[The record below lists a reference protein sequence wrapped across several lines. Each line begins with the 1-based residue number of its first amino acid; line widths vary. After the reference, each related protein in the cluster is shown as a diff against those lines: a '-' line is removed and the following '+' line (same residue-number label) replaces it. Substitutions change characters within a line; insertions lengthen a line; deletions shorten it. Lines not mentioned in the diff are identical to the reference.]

1 MEKQE
6 NRFQMKSKTLL
17 YLIIFAFASCLC
29 ALPSHAQYL
38 KRDTA
43 VTIDYS
49 RTPRQVVVKNIA
61 VDGIPNYDPAM
72 LIRLS
77 GISVGETISVP
88 GEEIT
93 QAIKR
98 YWKNGLF
105 SDVSIRV
112 DSIINDSAYLHI
124 NLAPRPRISKI
135 NYNGVKKSERD
146 DLKDKLGLIEDNQLT
161 PNMIDRAK
169 ILGQRYFED
178 KGFKNAEIEIL
189 HHDDP
194 AAPDKVIVDVNI
206 RKNGKI
212 LIRNINVYGNTVIP
226 ERKLKG
232 KIYSKGVLKTI
243 REKKGFHNWFRSHKF
258 IDSKYK
264 EAKENLQNYYAEL
277 GYRDAI
283 IVADTVKNV
292 DDKHVDI
299 NIHVEEGNKYYLRNV
314 EWVGNTVYNTDYL
327 SAVLNMKKG
336 DVYNQKLLSERLSSD
351 EDAVGNLYY
360 NNGYVFYRLDPVEV
374 NIVGDSIDL
383 EMRIS
388 EGPQAR
394 ISRVK
399 ITGNDRVYE
408 NVVRREL
415 RNKPGD
421 LFSKDALERSFRE
434 IGSMGHFN
442 PENIQYDIQPD
453 PNNGTVDLGWGLE
466 PKSNDQIEFSLGY
479 GQTGVIGKIGLKYA
493 NFCLANLFK
502 KGGMR
507 RGVMPQGNGET
518 FSISGQ
524 TNGSYYQQYSI
535 QYVNPWFG
543 GKRPNTFSFSAFY
556 SKQTDVSDRYYNSAY
571 YDNYY
576 NSIYGGGYGYGYGY
590 GYGGNYENFYD
601 PDKYQ
606 QIFGVSL
613 GWGKR
618 LRWPDDYFTLSAELS
633 YTRYMMKD
641 WNYFSLM
648 TNGNCN
654 NLALRFTLS
663 RNSTDNQI
671 FPRRGSEI
679 QLSVAFTPP
688 YSLWDGKDYANL
700 ANNPSSSTY
709 MRELQDK
716 YSWIEYHK
724 WKFKAR
730 TFTALSGHNKCFV
743 LMTRA
748 EIGLL
753 GSYNKHKPSPF
764 ENYYMGG
771 DGTSGYSSLY
781 STETIGLR
789 GYDNGSITPPG
800 NMGYAYTRFSVEL
813 RYPFMLGA
821 STNVFGL
828 IFAEGGNCWSSIG
841 EFNPF
846 DMKKSVGVGARI
858 FLPMVGLLGIDWA
871 YGFDKVQ
878 GVSTYG
884 GSHFHF
890 VLGQEF

>member
-1 MEKQE
+1 
-6 NRFQMKSKTLL
+6 
-17 YLIIFAFASCLC
+17 
-29 ALPSHAQYL
+29 
-38 KRDTA
+38 
-43 VTIDYS
+43 
-49 RTPRQVVVKNIA
+49 VVVKSIT
-61 VDGIPNYDPAM
+61 VEGIPNYDQNM
-72 LIRLS
+72 LARLS
-77 GISVGETISVP
+77 GINVGEHITIP
-88 GEEIT
+88 GEDIT
-93 QAIKR
+93 KAIKR

-105 SDVSIRV
+105 SNVAISV
-112 DSIINDSAYLHI
+112 DSIVNDSAYLHI
-124 NLAPRPRISKI
+124 QLSPRPRISKI
-135 NYNGVKKSERD
+135 NYNGIKKSERD
-146 DLKDKLGLIEDNQLT
+146 DLKDKLGLVVDNQLT

-169 ILGQRYFED
+169 ILGKRYFED
-178 KGFKNAEIEIL
+178 KGFNNAEIEIL
-189 HHDDP
+189 QQDDP
-194 AAPDKVIVDVNI
+194 SAPDKVIVDINVKKNAKVII
-206 RKNGKI
+206 RKI
-212 LIRNINVYGNTVIP
+212 NIYGNTVIS
-226 ERKLKG
+226 ERKLHGYIFNLK
-232 KIYSKGVLKTI
+232 KGVLRTI
-243 REKKGFHNWFRSHKF
+243 SQKKGFHNLFRSHKF
-258 IDSKYK
+258 VESKYK

-283 IVADTVKNV
+283 IVADTVKSV
-292 DDKHVDI
+292 SDKYVDI
-299 NIHVEEGNKYYLRNV
+299 NIRVEEGEKYYIRNI
-314 EWVGNTVYNTDYL
+314 EWVGNTVYKTEYL
-327 SAVLNMKKG
+327 DALLNMKKG
-336 DVYNQKLLSERLSSD
+336 DVYNQKLLAKRLTSD
-351 EDAVGNLYY
+351 DDAVGNLYY
-360 NNGYVFYRLDPVEV
+360 NNGYVFYQLDPVEI
-374 NIVGDSIDL
+374 NIVDDSVDL
-383 EMRIS
+383 EMRIN

-421 LFSKDALERSFRE
+421 LFSKEALERSFRE

-442 PENIQYDIQPD
+442 PENINWNIEPD
-453 PNNGTVDLGWGLE
+453 PSSGTVDLGWGLE
-466 PKSNDQIEFSLGY
+466 SKSNDQIEFSLGY
-479 GQTGVIGKIGLKYA
+479 GQTGVIGKIGLKFA

-502 KGGMR
+502 KGGIR
-507 RGVMPQGNGET
+507 RGVIPQGNGET

-576 NSIYGGGYGYGYGY
+576 NNMYGGGYGYGYGY
-590 GYGGNYENFYD
+590 GNYENYYD

-606 QIFGVSL
+606 QVFGVSI

-618 LRWPDDYFTLSAELS
+618 LRWPDDYFMFSTELS

-654 NLALRFTLS
+654 NLAIRLSLS

-671 FPRRGSEI
+671 YPRRGSEV

-700 ANNPSSSTY
+700 ANDVKSSTY
-709 MRELQDK
+709 AKELQEK

-771 DGTSGYSSLY
+771 DGTSGYSSYY

-789 GYDNGSITPPG
+789 GYDNGSLTPGG
-800 NMGYAYTRFSVEL
+800 NMGYAYTRFTVEL

-828 IFAEGGNCWSSIG
+828 IFAEGGNCWSDISN
-841 EFNPF
+841 FNPF
-846 DMKKSVGVGARI
+846 DLKKSVGVGARI

-878 GVSTYG
+878 GVNTYS

>member
-1 MEKQE
+1 M
-6 NRFQMKSKTLL
+6 
-17 YLIIFAFASCLC
+17 AV
-29 ALPSHAQYL
+29 LPSHAQYL

-49 RTPRQVVVKNIA
+49 RTPRQVVIKSLT
-61 VDGIPNYDPAM
+61 VDGFPNYDSNM

-77 GISVGETISVP
+77 GLNVGEIISIP

-93 QAIKR
+93 KAIKR
-98 YWKNGLF
+98 YWKNGFF
-105 SDVSIRV
+105 SDVAIRV
-112 DSIINDSAYLHI
+112 DSIISDSAYLHI
-124 NLAPRPRISKI
+124 QLTPRPRISKI
-135 NYNGVKKSERD
+135 NYNGVKKGERD
-146 DLKDKLGLIEDNQLT
+146 DLKEKLGLVVDNQLT
-161 PNMIDRAK
+161 PNMLDRAN
-169 ILGQRYFED
+169 ILAKRYFDD
-178 KGFKNAEIEIL
+178 KGFKNAEIEIVQ
-189 HHDDP
+189 HNDP
-194 AAPDKVIVDVNI
+194 TAPNKIIVDVNV

-212 LIRNINVYGNTVIP
+212 LIRKINLYGNTVIP

-232 KIYSKGVLKTI
+232 NILSKGVLKTI

-258 IDSKYK
+258 SDSKYK

-283 IVADTVKNV
+283 IVADTVETV

-299 NIHVEEGNKYYLRNV
+299 NMRVEEGEKYYLRNV
-314 EWVGNTVYNTDYL
+314 EWVGNTVYTTDYL
-327 SAVLNMKKG
+327 SSLFAMKKG
-336 DVYNQKLLSERLSSD
+336 DVYNQKLLAGRISND

-360 NNGYVFYRLDPVEV
+360 NNGYVFFRIDPVEV

-383 EMRIS
+383 EMRIE

-394 ISRVK
+394 ISHVK

-421 LFSKDALERSFRE
+421 LFSKEALERSFRE

-442 PENIQYDIQPD
+442 PENIDYKIEPD
-453 PNNGTVDLGWGLE
+453 AANGTVDLGWGLE

-479 GQTGVIGKIGLKYA
+479 GQTGVIGRIGLKFA
-493 NFCLANLFK
+493 NFSLANLFK

-507 RGVMPQGNGET
+507 RGIMPQGNGET

-524 TNGSYYQQYSI
+524 TNGTYYQQYSI
-535 QYVNPWFG
+535 SYVNPWFG
-543 GKRPNTFSFSAFY
+543 GKRPNTFSFNAFY
-556 SKQTDVSDRYYNSAY
+556 SKQTDISDRYYNSAY

-576 NSIYGGGYGYGYGY
+576 NNYYGGYGYGYGY
-590 GYGGNYENFYD
+590 GYGNYENYYD

-606 QIFGVSL
+606 QVFGVSV

-618 LRWPDDYFTLSAELS
+618 LRWPDDYFQFTAELS
-633 YTRYMMKD
+633 YIRYMMKN

-654 NLALRFTLS
+654 NLTLRFTLS
-663 RNSTDNQI
+663 RNSTDNMI
-671 FPRRGSEI
+671 YPRRGSEV
-679 QLSVAFTPP
+679 QMSVALTPP
-688 YSLWDGKDYANL
+688 YSLWDGKDYAHL
-700 ANNPSSSTY
+700 AQNTGSSTY
-709 MRELQDK
+709 QRELQEK
-716 YSWIEYHK
+716 YSWVEYHK

-771 DGTSGYSSLY
+771 DGTSGYSSSY

-789 GYDNGSITPPG
+789 GYDNGSITPSG
-800 NMGYAYTRFSVEL
+800 NMGYAYARFSVEL
-813 RYPFMLGA
+813 RYPFMLGS
-821 STNVFGL
+821 STNIFGL
-828 IFAEGGNCWSSIG
+828 VFAEGGNCWSDIG
-841 EFNPF
+841 GFNPF
-846 DMKKSVGVGARI
+846 NLKKSVGVGARI
-858 FLPMVGLLGIDWA
+858 FLPMVGLLGVDWA
-871 YGFDKVQ
+871 YGFDSVN
-878 GVSTYG
+878 GTTTHG

>member
-1 MEKQE
+1 MAKQE
-6 NRFQMKSKTLL
+6 IRFQMKNSI
-17 YLIIFAFASCLC
+17 YIIIYTVFLCLGI
-29 ALPSHAQYL
+29 LPAHAQYV
-38 KRDTA
+38 KRDTS
-43 VTIDYS
+43 VIIDYS
-49 RTPRQVVVKNIA
+49 RTPREVVVKNIA
-61 VDGIPNYDPAM
+61 VEGIPNVDPAM

-77 GISVGETISVP
+77 GINVGERISIP
-88 GEEIT
+88 GDEIT
-93 QAIKR
+93 KAIKR

-105 SDVSIRV
+105 SNVAIKV

-124 NLAPRPRISKI
+124 QLAPRPRISKI
-135 NYNGVKKSERD
+135 NYNGVRKSERD
-146 DLKDKLGLIEDNQLT
+146 ELKDKLGLVEDNQLT
-161 PNMIDRAK
+161 PNMVDRAK
-169 ILGQRYFED
+169 ILAQRYFED

-189 HHDDP
+189 QHDDP
-194 AAPDKVIVDVNI
+194 SAPDKVVVDINVK
-206 RKNGKI
+206 KNGKI
-212 LIRNINVYGNTVIP
+212 LINKINVYGNTVIP

-232 KIYSKGVLKTI
+232 NIFTKGVLKTI
-243 REKKGFHNWFRSHKF
+243 REKDGFHNWFRSHKF
-258 IDSKYK
+258 VDSKYQ
-264 EAKENLQNYYAEL
+264 EAKDNLQNYYAEL

-283 IVADTVKNV
+283 IVADTVESINE
-292 DDKHVDI
+292 KHVDI
-299 NIHVEEGNKYYLRNV
+299 NIRVEEGNKYYIRDI
-314 EWVGNTVYNTDYL
+314 EWVGNTVYNTNELAYIL
-327 SAVLNMKKG
+327 KIQKG
-336 DVYNQKLLSERLSSD
+336 DVYNQKLLADRISND

-360 NNGYVFYRLDPVEV
+360 NNGYVFYRLDPVET

-383 EMRIS
+383 EMRIY

-394 ISRVK
+394 INRVK

-421 LFSKDALERSFRE
+421 LFSKAAFERSFRE

-442 PENIQYDIQPD
+442 PENIDYKIEPD
-453 PNNGTVDLGWGLE
+453 ETSGTVDLRWGLE

-479 GQTGVIGKIGLKYA
+479 GQTGVIGKIGLKFA
-493 NFCLANLFK
+493 NFSLANLFK
-502 KGGMR
+502 KDGMR
-507 RGVMPQGNGET
+507 RGIMPQGNGET

-535 QYVNPWFG
+535 SYVNPWFG
-543 GKRPNTFSFSAFY
+543 GKRPNTLSFNAFY

-571 YDNYY
+571 YDSYY
-576 NSIYGGGYGYGYGY
+576 NNLYGYGY
-590 GYGGNYENFYD
+590 GYGGYGYGYGNYENYYD

-618 LRWPDDYFTLSAELS
+618 LRWPDDYFQLTADLS

-663 RNSTDNQI
+663 RSSTDNPI
-671 FPRRGSEI
+671 YPRNGSEI

-700 ANNPSSSTY
+700 ANNASSSTY
-709 MRELQDK
+709 MKELQEK

-730 TFTALSGHNKCFV
+730 TFTALSKHTKCFV

-753 GSYNKHKPSPF
+753 GSYNKYKPSPF

-789 GYDNGSITPPG
+789 GYDNGSITPGG
-800 NMGYAYTRFSVEL
+800 NMGYAYTRFTVEL

-846 DMKKSVGVGARI
+846 DLKKSVGVGARI

-878 GVSTYG
+878 GVSTYS

>member
-1 MEKQE
+1 M
-6 NRFQMKSKTLL
+6 QMKTKI
-17 YLIIFAFASCLC
+17 YLIIYILLLCLTGI
-29 ALPSHAQYL
+29 PVHAQYL

-49 RTPRQVVVKNIA
+49 RTPREVVVKNIV
-61 VDGIPNYDPAM
+61 VDGIPNYDPNM

-77 GISVGETISVP
+77 GIKVGESITVP
-88 GEEIT
+88 GKEIT
-93 QAIKR
+93 NAIKR

-105 SDVSIRV
+105 SNVAISV

-124 NLAPRPRISKI
+124 TLAPRLRISKV

-146 DLKDKLGLIEDNQLT
+146 DLKEKMGLVQDNQLT

-169 ILGQRYFED
+169 IIGQRYFED
-178 KGFKNAEIEIL
+178 KGFKNAEIDIVQ
-189 HHDDP
+189 HDDP
-194 AAPDKVIVDVNI
+194 AAPDKVIVDVNVK
-206 RKNGKI
+206 KNGKI
-212 LIRNINVYGNTVIP
+212 IIREINLYGNSVIS

-232 KIYSKGVLKTI
+232 HWFSKGVLKTI
-243 REKKGFHNWFRSHKF
+243 YQKKGIYYWFRSHKF
-258 IDSKYK
+258 IESKYK
-264 EAKENLQNYYAEL
+264 EAKENLENYYAEL
-277 GYRDAI
+277 GFRDAI
-283 IVADTVKNV
+283 IVADTVKPV
-292 DDKHVDI
+292 DEKYVDI
-299 NIHVEEGNKYYLRNV
+299 NLRVEEGNKYYLRNV
-314 EWVGNTVYNTDYL
+314 EWVGNTVYSTDYL
-327 SAVLNMKKG
+327 SAVLGMKKG
-336 DVYNQKLLSERLSSD
+336 DVYNQKLLGDRISND
-351 EDAVGNLYY
+351 EDAIGNLYY

-374 NIVGDSIDL
+374 NIVGDSVDL
-383 EMRIS
+383 EMRIM
-388 EGPQAR
+388 EGVQAR
-394 ISRVK
+394 ISHVK

-421 LFSKDALERSFRE
+421 LFSKEALERSYRE
-434 IGSMGHFN
+434 IASMGHFN
-442 PENIQYDIQPD
+442 AENIQYDIQPD
-453 PNNGTVDLGWGLE
+453 ANNGTVDLGWGLE

-479 GQTGVIGKIGLKYA
+479 GQTGVIGKIGLKFA
-493 NFCLANLFK
+493 NFSLANLFK
-502 KGGMR
+502 KDGIR
-507 RGVMPQGNGET
+507 RGIMPQGNGET

-524 TNGSYYQQYSI
+524 TNGTYYQQYSI

-543 GKRPNTFSFSAFY
+543 GKRPNMFSFSAFY

-571 YDNYY
+571 YDSYY
-576 NSIYGGGYGYGYGY
+576 NNLYGYGYGYGY
-590 GYGGNYENFYD
+590 GGYGGNYENFYD

-606 QIFGVSL
+606 QLFGVSV

-618 LRWPDDYFTLSAELS
+618 LRWPDDYFQLSAELS

-648 TNGNCN
+648 SNGNCN
-654 NLALRFTLS
+654 NLALRLTLS

-679 QLSVAFTPP
+679 QLSVSITPP
-688 YSLWDGKDYANL
+688 YSAWDGKDYANL

-709 MRELQDK
+709 MKELQEK
-716 YSWIEYHK
+716 YTWIEYHK

-730 TFTALSGHNKCFV
+730 TFTALTGHNKCFV

-748 EIGLL
+748 EMGLL

-771 DGTSGYSSLY
+771 DGMSGYSTSY

-789 GYDNGSITPPG
+789 GYDNGSLTPSN
-800 NMGYAYTRFSVEL
+800 NMGYAYARFSVEL

-821 STNVFGL
+821 STNIFGL
-828 IFAEGGNCWSSIG
+828 VFAEGGNCWSEVGS
-841 EFNPF
+841 FNPF
-846 DMKKSVGVGARI
+846 DLKKSVGVGARI

-871 YGFDKVQ
+871 YGFDKVH
-878 GVSTYG
+878 GSSTPG

>member
-6 NRFQMKSKTLL
+6 NKFQMKNSL
-17 YLIIFAFASCLC
+17 YIIIYILC
-29 ALPSHAQYL
+29 FLSIPANAQYIS
-38 KRDTA
+38 RDTN
-43 VTIDYS
+43 VNIDYS
-49 RTPRQVVVKNIA
+49 RTPRQVVVKSIT
-61 VDGIPNYDPAM
+61 VEGIPNYDQNM
-72 LIRLS
+72 LARLS
-77 GISVGETISVP
+77 GINVGEHITIP
-88 GEEIT
+88 GEDIT
-93 QAIKR
+93 KAIKR

-105 SDVSIRV
+105 SNVAISV
-112 DSIINDSAYLHI
+112 DSIVNDSAYLHI
-124 NLAPRPRISKI
+124 QLSPRPRISKI
-135 NYNGVKKSERD
+135 NYNGIKKSERD
-146 DLKDKLGLIEDNQLT
+146 DLKDKLGLVVDNQLT

-169 ILGQRYFED
+169 ILGKRYFED
-178 KGFKNAEIEIL
+178 KGFNNAEIEIL
-189 HHDDP
+189 QQDDP
-194 AAPDKVIVDVNI
+194 SAPDKVIVDINVKKNAKVII
-206 RKNGKI
+206 RKI
-212 LIRNINVYGNTVIP
+212 NIYGNTVIS
-226 ERKLKG
+226 ERKLHGYIFNLK
-232 KIYSKGVLKTI
+232 KGVLRTI
-243 REKKGFHNWFRSHKF
+243 SQKKGFHNLFRSHKF
-258 IDSKYK
+258 VESKYK

-283 IVADTVKNV
+283 IVADTVKSV
-292 DDKHVDI
+292 SDKYVDI
-299 NIHVEEGNKYYLRNV
+299 NIRVEEGEKYYIRNI
-314 EWVGNTVYNTDYL
+314 EWVGNTVYKTEYL
-327 SAVLNMKKG
+327 DALLNMKKG
-336 DVYNQKLLSERLSSD
+336 DVYNQKLLAKRLTSD
-351 EDAVGNLYY
+351 DDAVGNLYY
-360 NNGYVFYRLDPVEV
+360 NNGYVFYQLDPVEI
-374 NIVGDSIDL
+374 NIVDDSVDL
-383 EMRIS
+383 EMRIN

-421 LFSKDALERSFRE
+421 LFSKEALERSFRE

-442 PENIQYDIQPD
+442 PENINWNIEPD
-453 PNNGTVDLGWGLE
+453 PSSGTVDLGWGLE
-466 PKSNDQIEFSLGY
+466 SKSNDQIEFSLGY
-479 GQTGVIGKIGLKYA
+479 GQTGVIGKIGLKFA

-502 KGGMR
+502 KGGIR
-507 RGVMPQGNGET
+507 RGVIPQGNGET

-576 NSIYGGGYGYGYGY
+576 NNMYGGGYGYGYGY
-590 GYGGNYENFYD
+590 GNYENYYD

-606 QIFGVSL
+606 QVFGVSI

-618 LRWPDDYFTLSAELS
+618 LRWPDDYFMFSTELS

-654 NLALRFTLS
+654 NLAIRLSLS

-671 FPRRGSEI
+671 YPRRGSEV

-700 ANNPSSSTY
+700 ANDVKSSTY
-709 MRELQDK
+709 AKELQEK

-771 DGTSGYSSLY
+771 DGTSGYSSYY

-789 GYDNGSITPPG
+789 GYDNGSLTPGG
-800 NMGYAYTRFSVEL
+800 NMGYAYTRFTVEL

-828 IFAEGGNCWSSIG
+828 IFAEGGNCWSDISN
-841 EFNPF
+841 FNPF
-846 DMKKSVGVGARI
+846 DLKKSVGVGARI

-878 GVSTYG
+878 GVNTYS

>member
-1 MEKQE
+1 M
-6 NRFQMKSKTLL
+6 
-17 YLIIFAFASCLC
+17 AV
-29 ALPSHAQYL
+29 LPSHAQYL

-49 RTPRQVVVKNIA
+49 RTPRQVVIKSLT
-61 VDGIPNYDPAM
+61 VDGFPNYDSNM

-77 GISVGETISVP
+77 GLNVGEVISVP

-93 QAIKR
+93 RAIKR
-98 YWKNGLF
+98 YWKNGFF
-105 SDVSIRV
+105 SDVAIRV
-112 DSIINDSAYLHI
+112 DSIISDSAYLHI
-124 NLAPRPRISKI
+124 QLTPRPRISKI
-135 NYNGVKKSERD
+135 NYNGVKKGERD
-146 DLKDKLGLIEDNQLT
+146 DLKEKLGLVVDNQLT
-161 PNMIDRAK
+161 PNMLDRAN
-169 ILGQRYFED
+169 ILAKRYFDD
-178 KGFKNAEIEIL
+178 KGFKNAEIEIVQ
-189 HHDDP
+189 HNDP
-194 AAPDKVIVDVNI
+194 TAPNKIIVDVNV

-212 LIRNINVYGNTVIP
+212 LIRKINLYGNTVIP

-232 KIYSKGVLKTI
+232 NILSKGVLKTI

-258 IDSKYK
+258 SDTKYK

-283 IVADTVKNV
+283 IVADTVETV
-292 DDKHVDI
+292 DEKHVDI
-299 NIHVEEGNKYYLRNV
+299 NMRVEEGEKYYLRNV
-314 EWVGNTVYNTDYL
+314 EWVGNTVYTTDYL
-327 SAVLNMKKG
+327 SSLFAMKKG
-336 DVYNQKLLSERLSSD
+336 DVYNQKLLAGRISND

-360 NNGYVFYRLDPVEV
+360 NNGYVFFRIDPVEV

-383 EMRIS
+383 EMRIE

-394 ISRVK
+394 ISHVK

-421 LFSKDALERSFRE
+421 LFSKEALERSFRE

-442 PENIQYDIQPD
+442 PENIDYKIEPD
-453 PNNGTVDLGWGLE
+453 AANGTVDLGWGLE

-479 GQTGVIGKIGLKYA
+479 GQTGVIGRIGLKFA
-493 NFCLANLFK
+493 NFSLANLFK

-507 RGVMPQGNGET
+507 RGIMPQGNGET

-524 TNGSYYQQYSI
+524 TNGTYYQQYSI
-535 QYVNPWFG
+535 SYVNPWFG
-543 GKRPNTFSFSAFY
+543 GKRPNTFSFNAFY
-556 SKQTDVSDRYYNSAY
+556 SKQTDISDRYYNSAY

-576 NSIYGGGYGYGYGY
+576 NNYYGGYGYGYGY
-590 GYGGNYENFYD
+590 GYGNYENYYD

-606 QIFGVSL
+606 QVFGVSV

-618 LRWPDDYFTLSAELS
+618 LRWPDDYFQFTAELS
-633 YTRYMMKD
+633 YIRYMMKN

-654 NLALRFTLS
+654 NLTLRFTLS
-663 RNSTDNQI
+663 RNSTDNMI
-671 FPRRGSEI
+671 YPRRGSEV
-679 QLSVAFTPP
+679 QMSVALTPP
-688 YSLWDGKDYANL
+688 YSLWDGKDYAHL
-700 ANNPSSSTY
+700 AQNTGSSTY
-709 MRELQDK
+709 QRELQEK
-716 YSWIEYHK
+716 YSWVEYHK

-771 DGTSGYSSLY
+771 DGTSGYSSSY

-789 GYDNGSITPPG
+789 GYDNGSITPSG
-800 NMGYAYTRFSVEL
+800 NMGYAYARFSVEL
-813 RYPFMLGA
+813 RYPFMLGS
-821 STNVFGL
+821 STNIFGL
-828 IFAEGGNCWSSIG
+828 VFAEGGNCWSDIG
-841 EFNPF
+841 GFNPF
-846 DMKKSVGVGARI
+846 NLKKSVGVGARI
-858 FLPMVGLLGIDWA
+858 FLPMVGLLGVDWA
-871 YGFDKVQ
+871 YGFDSVN
-878 GVSTYG
+878 GTTTHG

>member
-17 YLIIFAFASCLC
+17 YLIIFIFASCLC
-29 ALPSHAQYL
+29 AIPSHAQYL

-206 RKNGKI
+206 RKNGKL
-212 LIRNINVYGNTVIP
+212 LIRNFNVYGNTVIP

-258 IDSKYK
+258 VESKYK

-299 NIHVEEGNKYYLRNV
+299 NIHVEEGGKYYLRNI

-336 DVYNQKLLSERLSSD
+336 DVYNQKLLGDRLSND

-360 NNGYVFYRLDPVEV
+360 NNG
-374 NIVGDSIDL
+374 
-383 EMRIS
+383 
-388 EGPQAR
+388 
-394 ISRVK
+394 
-399 ITGNDRVYE
+399 
-408 NVVRREL
+408 
-415 RNKPGD
+415 
-421 LFSKDALERSFRE
+421 
-434 IGSMGHFN
+434 
-442 PENIQYDIQPD
+442 
-453 PNNGTVDLGWGLE
+453 
-466 PKSNDQIEFSLGY
+466 
-479 GQTGVIGKIGLKYA
+479 
-493 NFCLANLFK
+493 
-502 KGGMR
+502 
-507 RGVMPQGNGET
+507 
-518 FSISGQ
+518 
-524 TNGSYYQQYSI
+524 
-535 QYVNPWFG
+535 
-543 GKRPNTFSFSAFY
+543 
-556 SKQTDVSDRYYNSAY
+556 
-571 YDNYY
+571 
-576 NSIYGGGYGYGYGY
+576 
-590 GYGGNYENFYD
+590 
-601 PDKYQ
+601 
-606 QIFGVSL
+606 
-613 GWGKR
+613 
-618 LRWPDDYFTLSAELS
+618 
-633 YTRYMMKD
+633 
-641 WNYFSLM
+641 
-648 TNGNCN
+648 
-654 NLALRFTLS
+654 
-663 RNSTDNQI
+663 
-671 FPRRGSEI
+671 
-679 QLSVAFTPP
+679 
-688 YSLWDGKDYANL
+688 
-700 ANNPSSSTY
+700 
-709 MRELQDK
+709 
-716 YSWIEYHK
+716 
-724 WKFKAR
+724 
-730 TFTALSGHNKCFV
+730 
-743 LMTRA
+743 
-748 EIGLL
+748 
-753 GSYNKHKPSPF
+753 
-764 ENYYMGG
+764 
-771 DGTSGYSSLY
+771 
-781 STETIGLR
+781 
-789 GYDNGSITPPG
+789 
-800 NMGYAYTRFSVEL
+800 
-813 RYPFMLGA
+813 
-821 STNVFGL
+821 
-828 IFAEGGNCWSSIG
+828 
-841 EFNPF
+841 
-846 DMKKSVGVGARI
+846 
-858 FLPMVGLLGIDWA
+858 
-871 YGFDKVQ
+871 
-878 GVSTYG
+878 
-884 GSHFHF
+884 
-890 VLGQEF
+890 

>member
-1 MEKQE
+1 M
-6 NRFQMKSKTLL
+6 
-17 YLIIFAFASCLC
+17 AV
-29 ALPSHAQYL
+29 LPSHAQYL

-49 RTPRQVVVKNIA
+49 RTPRQVVIKSLT
-61 VDGIPNYDPAM
+61 VDGFPNYDSNM

-77 GISVGETISVP
+77 GLNVGEVISIP

-93 QAIKR
+93 KAIKR
-98 YWKNGLF
+98 YWKNGFF
-105 SDVSIRV
+105 SDVAIRV
-112 DSIINDSAYLHI
+112 DSIISDSAYLHI
-124 NLAPRPRISKI
+124 QLTPRPRISKI
-135 NYNGVKKSERD
+135 NYNGVKKGERD
-146 DLKDKLGLIEDNQLT
+146 DLKEKLGLVVDNQLT
-161 PNMIDRAK
+161 PNMLDRAN
-169 ILGQRYFED
+169 ILAKRYFDD
-178 KGFKNAEIEIL
+178 KGFKNAEIEIVQ
-189 HHDDP
+189 HNDP
-194 AAPDKVIVDVNI
+194 TAPNKIIVDVNV

-212 LIRNINVYGNTVIP
+212 LIRKINLYGNTVIP

-232 KIYSKGVLKTI
+232 NILSKGVLKTI

-258 IDSKYK
+258 SDSKYK

-283 IVADTVKNV
+283 IVADTVETV

-299 NIHVEEGNKYYLRNV
+299 NMRVEEGEKYYLRNV
-314 EWVGNTVYNTDYL
+314 EWVGNTVYTTDYL
-327 SAVLNMKKG
+327 SSLFAMKKG
-336 DVYNQKLLSERLSSD
+336 DVYNQKLLAGRISND

-360 NNGYVFYRLDPVEV
+360 NNGYVFFRIDPVEV

-383 EMRIS
+383 EMRIE

-394 ISRVK
+394 ISHVK

-421 LFSKDALERSFRE
+421 LFSKEALERSFRE

-442 PENIQYDIQPD
+442 PENIDYKIEPD
-453 PNNGTVDLGWGLE
+453 AANGTVDLGWGLE

-479 GQTGVIGKIGLKYA
+479 GQTGVIGRIGLKFA
-493 NFCLANLFK
+493 NFSLANLFK

-507 RGVMPQGNGET
+507 RGIMPQGNGET

-524 TNGSYYQQYSI
+524 TNGTYYQQYSI
-535 QYVNPWFG
+535 SYVNPWFG
-543 GKRPNTFSFSAFY
+543 GKRPNTFSFNAFY
-556 SKQTDVSDRYYNSAY
+556 SKQTDISDRYYNSAY

-576 NSIYGGGYGYGYGY
+576 NNYYGGYGYGYGY
-590 GYGGNYENFYD
+590 GYGNYENYYD

-606 QIFGVSL
+606 QVFGVSV

-618 LRWPDDYFTLSAELS
+618 LRWPDDYFQFTAELS
-633 YTRYMMKD
+633 YIRYMMKN

-654 NLALRFTLS
+654 NLTLRFTLS
-663 RNSTDNQI
+663 RNSTDNMI
-671 FPRRGSEI
+671 YPRRGSEV
-679 QLSVAFTPP
+679 QMSVALTPP
-688 YSLWDGKDYANL
+688 YSLWDGKDYAHL
-700 ANNPSSSTY
+700 AQNTGSSTY
-709 MRELQDK
+709 QRELQEK
-716 YSWIEYHK
+716 YSWVEYHK

-771 DGTSGYSSLY
+771 DGTSGYSSSY

-789 GYDNGSITPPG
+789 GYDNGSITPSG
-800 NMGYAYTRFSVEL
+800 NMGYAYARFSVEL
-813 RYPFMLGA
+813 RYPFMLGS
-821 STNVFGL
+821 STNIFGL
-828 IFAEGGNCWSSIG
+828 VFAEGGNCWSDIG
-841 EFNPF
+841 GFNPF
-846 DMKKSVGVGARI
+846 NLKKSVGVGARI
-858 FLPMVGLLGIDWA
+858 FLPMVGLLGVDWA
-871 YGFDKVQ
+871 YGFDSVN
-878 GVSTYG
+878 GTTTHG

>member
-1 MEKQE
+1 
-6 NRFQMKSKTLL
+6 
-17 YLIIFAFASCLC
+17 
-29 ALPSHAQYL
+29 
-38 KRDTA
+38 
-43 VTIDYS
+43 
-49 RTPRQVVVKNIA
+49 VVVKSIT
-61 VDGIPNYDPAM
+61 VEGIPNYDQNM
-72 LIRLS
+72 LARLS
-77 GISVGETISVP
+77 GINVGEHITIP
-88 GEEIT
+88 GEDIT
-93 QAIKR
+93 KAIKR

-105 SDVSIRV
+105 SNVAISV
-112 DSIINDSAYLHI
+112 DSIVNDSAYLHI
-124 NLAPRPRISKI
+124 QLSPRPRISKI
-135 NYNGVKKSERD
+135 NYNGIKKSERD
-146 DLKDKLGLIEDNQLT
+146 DLKDKLGLVVDNQLT

-169 ILGQRYFED
+169 ILGKRYFED
-178 KGFKNAEIEIL
+178 KGFNNAEIEIL
-189 HHDDP
+189 QQDDP
-194 AAPDKVIVDVNI
+194 SAPDKVIVDINVKKNAKVII
-206 RKNGKI
+206 RKI
-212 LIRNINVYGNTVIP
+212 NIYGNTVIS
-226 ERKLKG
+226 ERKLHGYIFNLK
-232 KIYSKGVLKTI
+232 KGVLRTI
-243 REKKGFHNWFRSHKF
+243 SQKKGFHNLFRSHKF
-258 IDSKYK
+258 VESKYK

-283 IVADTVKNV
+283 IVADTVKSV
-292 DDKHVDI
+292 SDKYVDI
-299 NIHVEEGNKYYLRNV
+299 NIRVEEGEKYYIRNI
-314 EWVGNTVYNTDYL
+314 EWVGNTVYKTEYL
-327 SAVLNMKKG
+327 DALLNMKKG
-336 DVYNQKLLSERLSSD
+336 DVYNQKLLAKRLTSD
-351 EDAVGNLYY
+351 DDAVGNLYY
-360 NNGYVFYRLDPVEV
+360 NNGYVFYQLDPVEI
-374 NIVGDSIDL
+374 NIVDDSVDL
-383 EMRIS
+383 EMRIN

-421 LFSKDALERSFRE
+421 LFSKEALERSFRE

-442 PENIQYDIQPD
+442 PENINWNIEPD
-453 PNNGTVDLGWGLE
+453 PSSGTVDLGWGLE
-466 PKSNDQIEFSLGY
+466 SKSNDQIEFSLGY
-479 GQTGVIGKIGLKYA
+479 GQTGVIGKIGLKFA

-502 KGGMR
+502 KGGIR
-507 RGVMPQGNGET
+507 RGVIPQGNGET

-576 NSIYGGGYGYGYGY
+576 NNMYGGGYGYGYGY
-590 GYGGNYENFYD
+590 GYGNYENYYD

-606 QIFGVSL
+606 QVFGVSI

-618 LRWPDDYFTLSAELS
+618 LRWPDDYFMFSTELS

-654 NLALRFTLS
+654 NLAIRLSLS

-671 FPRRGSEI
+671 YPRRGSEV

-700 ANNPSSSTY
+700 ANDVKSSTY
-709 MRELQDK
+709 AKELQEK

-771 DGTSGYSSLY
+771 DGTSGYSSYY

-789 GYDNGSITPPG
+789 GYDNGSLTPGG
-800 NMGYAYTRFSVEL
+800 NMGYAYTRFTVEL

-828 IFAEGGNCWSSIG
+828 IFAEGGNCWSDISN
-841 EFNPF
+841 FNPF
-846 DMKKSVGVGARI
+846 DLKKSVGVGARI

-878 GVSTYG
+878 GVNTYS